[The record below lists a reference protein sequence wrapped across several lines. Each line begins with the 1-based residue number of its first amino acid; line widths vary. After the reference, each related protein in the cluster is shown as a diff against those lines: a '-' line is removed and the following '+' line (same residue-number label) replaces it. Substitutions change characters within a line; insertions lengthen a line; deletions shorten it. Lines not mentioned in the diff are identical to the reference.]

1 MQLIPAIDLMNGKV
15 VRLSR
20 GNPKTAKVYE
30 RFGNPLQTA
39 QKWQE
44 EGAKKLH
51 IIDLDAALGFGDNLS
66 VITNIIKKVNLPIQL
81 GGGIR
86 SIKDVECL
94 LKLGIKQVIL
104 GALPFKKPD
113 ELIQIIKKFGSQ
125 IVIVALDNKNG
136 KIMIEGWKTKISTN
150 MFDSFDQFLQLGI
163 DNFLIT
169 SIVRDGTLSG
179 PDLELLK
186 EININPKI
194 KIIAAGGISKLE
206 DLINLKKI
214 GIESAVI
221 GKALY
226 ENHFS
231 LKEALSIVGGNQIQ

>member
-1 MQLIPAIDLMNGKV
+1 MQLIPAIDLMSGKV

-30 RFGNPLQTA
+30 QFGNPLQTA
-39 QKWQE
+39 QKWQK
-44 EGAKKLH
+44 EGAEKLH
-51 IIDLDAALGFGDNLS
+51 IIDLDAALGFGNNLS
-66 VITNIIKKVNLPIQL
+66 VITSIVKKVNLPIQL

-86 SIKDVECL
+86 SINDVERL
-94 LKLGIKQVIL
+94 LKLGVKQVIL

-113 ELIQIIKKFGSQ
+113 ELIQIVKKFGSQ

-136 KIMIEGWKTKISTN
+136 KIMIEGWKTKIN
-150 MFDSFDQFLQLGI
+150 IDIFDSFDQFLNLGI

-169 SIVRDGTLSG
+169 SIIRDGTLSG
-179 PDLELLK
+179 PDLRLLK
-186 EININPKI
+186 EINRNPQM
-194 KIIAAGGISKLE
+194 KIIAAGGIGKLE

-214 GIESAVI
+214 GIEGAVI

-226 ENHFS
+226 ENNFS
-231 LKEALSIVGGNQIQ
+231 FTQALSVVGGKQI

>member
-1 MQLIPAIDLMNGKV
+1 MQLIPAIDLMSGKV

-30 RFGNPLQTA
+30 QFGNPLQTA
-39 QKWQE
+39 QKWQK
-44 EGAKKLH
+44 EGAEKLH
-51 IIDLDAALGFGDNLS
+51 IIDLDAALGFGNNLS
-66 VITNIIKKVNLPIQL
+66 VITSIVKKVNLPIQL

-86 SIKDVECL
+86 SINDVERL
-94 LKLGIKQVIL
+94 LKLGVKQVIL

-113 ELIQIIKKFGSQ
+113 ELIQIVKKFGSQ

-136 KIMIEGWKTKISTN
+136 KIMIEGWKTKIN
-150 MFDSFDQFLQLGI
+150 IDIFDSFDQFLNLGI

-169 SIVRDGTLSG
+169 SIIRDGTLSG
-179 PDLELLK
+179 PDLRLLK
-186 EININPKI
+186 EINRNPQM
-194 KIIAAGGISKLE
+194 KIIAAGGIGKLE

-214 GIESAVI
+214 GIEGAVI

-226 ENHFS
+226 ENNFS
-231 LKEALSIVGGNQIQ
+231 FTQALSVVGGKQT